1 MGNLDLF
8 FYPRNIAIIGA
19 SKEKTKG
26 GNVILNN
33 VRKGFKG
40 EIFPVNPKY
49 EEIDGLRCYNISELP
64 EGLDLAIVFVPAKAV
79 VDSVL
84 ELTKKKIKG
93 IIIESGGFAETGEFG
108 QKLQNQ
114 LLEIRKHSGIR
125 IWGPNCMGI
134 VDMHS
139 RHIFSFVSPIIWDFI
154 YPGDIS
160 LIVQSGMLTASFL
173 IDMCSSGP
181 FSIAKACS
189 IGNKLDV
196 DECDLLEYLLNDPQ
210 TKVIGM
216 YLESIK
222 RGTKFFELVKNAQ
235 KPIVILKG
243 GKTRQGAKAALTHT
257 ASYAGSYEVISGIF
271 EQTNLVEVN
280 DFKEMMN
287 LCLGFSSMYEYNN
300 LKNTQIGNRIAV
312 VTFSGGAGIVSTDLF
327 KDKSIELATLSKDT
341 IRRIKSLSPEWMPIS
356 NPADVWPAVEKK
368 GPSAY
373 VQIFKEICEDDGV
386 DFIFLHVFSRGN
398 LRYRDFKEIKNISKR
413 MKKPVFFWV
422 IGERDGKHELF
433 ETCRELKLPVFQEI
447 SSAVEVMDKIV
458 RFYQKLKT
466 KAPAYLISEE
476 ELPTYLSLPSK
487 KEILDEFESKLFLRS
502 LGIPTVEEYLVSSEK
517 DSIFC
522 AEKMGY
528 PVVLKGILPGLIH
541 KTEEGLVKTN
551 LYTQNLLKAA
561 YLEMEKR
568 IPDNGKILIQ
578 KQLEIGYELIAG
590 LNRDENFGPVVML
603 GFGGILADI
612 LKDKIV
618 RVAPFSLK
626 EAYLFTYD
634 LKNQKILEGYRKY
647 PKIDRLEVAKIIK
660 ILGDLGQ
667 RFDKIESIDLNP
679 LIVNSHGIF
688 CVDATIIKKR

>member
-8 FYPRNIAIIGA
+8 FYPKNIAIIGA

-49 EEIDGLRCYNISELP
+49 NEIDGLKCYKISDLP
-64 EGLDLAIVFVPAKAV
+64 EGLDLAIVFVPARSV

-84 ELTKKKIKG
+84 ELAKKKVKG
-93 IIIESGGFAETGEFG
+93 VIIESGGFAETGEFG

-114 LLEIRKHSGIR
+114 LLEIKKHSGIR

-139 RHIFSFVSPIIWDFI
+139 RHVFSFVSPIIWDFI

-196 DECDLLEYLLNDPQ
+196 DECDLLEYLLNDPH

-222 RGTKFFELVKNAQ
+222 RGTKFLDLVENAQ
-235 KPIVILKG
+235 KPIVVLKG
-243 GKTRQGAKAALTHT
+243 GKTKQGAKAALTHT
-257 ASYAGSYEVISGIF
+257 ASYAGSYEVISGVF
-271 EQTNLVEVN
+271 EQTNVVEAN

-287 LCLGFSSMYEYNN
+287 LCLGFSSIYEYDNLNQRNN
-300 LKNTQIGNRIAV
+300 RVAI
-312 VTFSGGAGIVSTDLF
+312 VTFSGGAGIVSADLF
-327 KDKSIELATLSKDT
+327 KDKSIELASLSKDT
-341 IRRIKSLSPEWMPIS
+341 IKRIKSFSPEWMPIS
-356 NPADVWPAVEKK
+356 NPADVWPAVEKR

-373 VQIFKEICEDDGV
+373 VQIFKEIIEDDGV

-398 LRYRDFKEIKNISKR
+398 LGAEDFREIKNISKR
-413 MKKPVFFWV
+413 MKKPVFLWI
-422 IGERDGKHELF
+422 IGERDAKHELF
-433 ETCRELKLPVFQEI
+433 EICRELKLPIFQEI

-458 RFYQKLKT
+458 RFYKKLKT
-466 KAPAYLISEE
+466 KTPTDWINEGKSPIYLG
-476 ELPTYLSLPSK
+476 LPSK
-487 KEILDEFESKLFLRS
+487 KEILDEFESKSFLGS
-502 LGIPTVEEYLVSSEK
+502 LGIPIVEEYLVSSQEEAV
-517 DSIFC
+517 FF

-541 KTEEGLVKTN
+541 KTEQGLVKTN
-551 LYTQNLLKAA
+551 LYTQELVKAA
-561 YLEMEKR
+561 YLELNNK
-568 IPDNGKILIQ
+568 ILNNGKILIQ
-578 KQLEIGYELIAG
+578 KQVEIGYELIAG
-590 LNRDENFGPVVML
+590 LSRDKNFGPVVML

-612 LKDKIV
+612 LKDKIL

-634 LKNQKILEGYRKY
+634 LKNQKILEGYRRY
-647 PKIDRLEVAKIIK
+647 PKINRLEVAKIIK

-667 RFDKIESIDLNP
+667 KFDEIESIDLNP
-679 LIVNSHGIF
+679 LIVNSNGIF
-688 CVDATIIKKR
+688 CVDATITRKI